1 MNILFDVGHP
11 AHVHLFRPSWEILGD
26 RGHNVYVAARD
37 KDVLVD
43 LLQHCDVKSSVIS
56 SQKGGT
62 INNLIEMAKR
72 DIELLKLTKRLG
84 IDLLVGSSYGI
95 PHVGWLTRRPSLA
108 FSEDDAE
115 YKFDRNWNYRLFGT
129 YVCTPDS
136 LQSDLGKRQIR
147 YPSYHEL
154 AYLHPDQ
161 FTPNPRVLTE
171 LDVKEGERFFIL
183 RFVALKAYH
192 DARASGLGLTTRRR
206 LVRELSKFGRVFITA
221 EGKLPPDLEPYRFRT
236 SPTKMHDVLYYATM
250 LVSDSQTMTVEAA
263 VLGTPAIR
271 CNTFVGRCSII
282 EELEHKYGLTY
293 GFLPKDVEC
302 VFAKIVELL
311 EDDALDAKWQQR
323 RARML
328 KDKIDLTAW
337 MVDLIDGY
345 PESLCV
351 YQGKQRR
358 FQSSA

>member
-11 AHVHLFRPSWEILGD
+11 AHVHLFRLCWQKLAA
-26 RGHNVYVAARD
+26 RGHSVHVAARD

-43 LLQHCDVKSSVIS
+43 LLRQYDAPYSVLSSA
-56 SQKGGT
+56 KGGMF
-62 INNLIEMAKR
+62 NNVIEMAKR
-72 DIELLKLTKRLG
+72 DLGLLRLVKKHK
-84 IDLLVGSSYGI
+84 IDLLLGSSYGV
-95 PHVGWLTRRPSLA
+95 PHVSSLTGRPSLS

-136 LQSDLGKRQIR
+136 LTSDLGKKQIR

-161 FTPNPRVLTE
+161 FTPNPEVLTD
-171 LDVKEGERFFIL
+171 LGVQNGERFFIL

-192 DARASGLGLTTRRR
+192 DTDASGLSLRARRR
-206 LVRELSKFGRVFITA
+206 LVQELSEFGRVFITA
-221 EGKLPPDLEPYRFRT
+221 EGELPPDLEPYRYRI
-236 SPTKMHDVLYYATM
+236 PTVKMHDALFYATM

-271 CNTFVGRCSII
+271 CNSFVGRCSII
-282 EELEHKYGLTY
+282 EEIQHKYGLTY
-293 GFLPKDVEC
+293 GFLPQDSEQM
-302 VFAKIVELL
+302 FAKISELL
-311 EDDALDAKWQQR
+311 SDEDLDAEWQRR

-328 KDKIDLTAW
+328 EDKIDLTAW
-337 MVDLIDGY
+337 MVDLVDRY
-345 PESLCV
+345 PQSLAD
-351 YQGKQRR
+351 YR
-358 FQSSA
+358 